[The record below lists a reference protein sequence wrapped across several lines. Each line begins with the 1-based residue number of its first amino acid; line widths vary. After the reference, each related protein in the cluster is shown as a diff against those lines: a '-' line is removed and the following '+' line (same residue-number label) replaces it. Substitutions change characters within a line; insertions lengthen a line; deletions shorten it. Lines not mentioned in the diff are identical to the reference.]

1 MKRGLF
7 ALFVFVLATVIVT
20 AANANVVGTDA
31 QNFNPTTSGLD
42 FVTVQSGRTLD
53 PGVANFGLFF
63 NYAVNTLS
71 FLDKADPKSVQN
83 KTRLNDRLLSADLNF
98 GLGLADNW
106 DIGISLPFLLSQ
118 EIDNSNQVTYFS
130 STGNTEQRINTKY
143 RFYQNERTHMAIVLS
158 ASNNN
163 IADNPY
169 TGSGAG
175 PTTSA
180 ELAISREWSKSWF
193 GFNFGHRWRNPGTS
207 LAPRFG
213 FDPVPN
219 QFTYSAAWSRLLDS
233 VDTKLIMEV
242 FGTTPSQNSSS
253 PNLTNR
259 DLSNLELL
267 AGIKHDAT
275 ENLALHA
282 GAGTELQQGFGSPD
296 YRIYAGLN
304 WTWGPLWKKRV
315 SQPAPPPPVAHERT
329 FVLTNLKF
337 VFDSDELTRE
347 SKQEVDEMIGQ
358 IREIKDIR
366 EMLVEGHTD
375 SKGSEEYNQ
384 KLSQRRANAIQRLV
398 ANLTP
403 FDARKIS
410 ARGYG
415 ESRPVADNSNYQG
428 RALNRRVVVIVRTK
442 NYEAIQLSK

>member
-7 ALFVFVLATVIVT
+7 ALAVLFLAILTVT

-53 PGVANFGLFF
+53 PGVANFGFF
-63 NYAVNTLS
+63 MNYAVNTLS
-71 FLDKADPKSVQN
+71 FLEKADPKSVQN
-83 KTRLNDRLLSADLNF
+83 RLRLNDRLLSADLNF
-98 GLGLADNW
+98 GLGLAENW
-106 DIGISLPFLLSQ
+106 DVGISLPFLLSQ
-118 EIDNSNQVTYFS
+118 EIDHSEQVTYFA

-143 RFYQNERTHMAIVLS
+143 RFYQDERTHAAIVLS
-158 ASNNN
+158 ANHNN

-169 TGSGAG
+169 VGAG
-175 PTTSA
+175 AGLTYNA
-180 ELAISREWSKSWF
+180 ELAVSREWNKSWF

-233 VDTKLIMEV
+233 VDTKLVVEL
-242 FGTTPSQNSSS
+242 FGTTPSQSSGS
-253 PNLTNR
+253 SNLSNR

-282 GAGTELQQGFGSPD
+282 GAGTEVQQGFGSPD

-304 WTWGPLWKKRV
+304 WTWGPLWKKSISR
-315 SQPAPPPPVAHERT
+315 PAPPPPVAHERT

-337 VFDSDELTRE
+337 MFDSDELTRE
-347 SKQEVDEMIGQ
+347 SQQEVDEMIAQ

-366 EMLVEGHTD
+366 EMVVEGHTD
-375 SKGSEEYNQ
+375 SKGSDDYNL

-398 ANLTP
+398 AGLVP
-403 FDARKIS
+403 FDARRIS